1 MGLASVAILAYALWK
16 WWYFGDL
23 LPNTY
28 YAKVDEPRW
37 SQGFDYL
44 WASFGDHIE
53 VALIFVVPLFCV
65 RHLRNYHWLSVSLM
79 AVYTVHVV
87 KVGGDFML
95 GRFALPIM
103 ACGLLIIKPAVD
115 LIPIPSG

>member
-1 MGLASVAILAYALWK
+1 
-16 WWYFGDL
+16 
-23 LPNTY
+23 
-28 YAKVDEPRW
+28 
-37 SQGFDYL
+37 
-44 WASFGDHIE
+44 
-53 VALIFVVPLFCV
+53 
-65 RHLRNYHWLSVSLM
+65 M

>member
-1 MGLASVAILAYALWK
+1 MLACFTLDLRVRLFWGYVLFGPSAIEGMVAHGVGKCGDIGLCVVK

-44 WASFGDHIE
+44 
-53 VALIFVVPLFCV
+53 
-65 RHLRNYHWLSVSLM
+65 
-79 AVYTVHVV
+79 
-87 KVGGDFML
+87 
-95 GRFALPIM
+95 
-103 ACGLLIIKPAVD
+103 
-115 LIPIPSG
+115 